1 MLRALVLRDRHML
14 RVRSCLRAA
23 RRLSLVAGDGSRMLP
38 RKDGTQRAKVWVD
51 MPFDVQA
58 HWRELGW
65 TPSSW
70 HDLTDP
76 PVSASLGFT
85 QLSADERAAARA
97 LGYDEEQWDNDPDHP
112 YTVTALLDEVDAS
125 GPAHLQLLTMK
136 ASEWMQMS
144 EQQRALWA
152 ELGWSE
158 RAWNGNGLVP
168 VPESSFMPFDRLTAS
183 EQAAARGLGYNMATW
198 DADEAETVE
207 QFWNTRL
214 GGVVARAHGA
224 TGVPTDLLAALLRL
238 TGGLGLL
245 LGLAWADARYRC
257 RSADGLPGST
267 THLSRQHEA
276 RRPG

>member
-1 MLRALVLRDRHML
+1 ML

-112 YTVTALLDEVDAS
+112 YTVTALLDEV
-125 GPAHLQLLTMK
+125 PAHLLLLTMK

-198 DADEAETVE
+198 DADEADTVE